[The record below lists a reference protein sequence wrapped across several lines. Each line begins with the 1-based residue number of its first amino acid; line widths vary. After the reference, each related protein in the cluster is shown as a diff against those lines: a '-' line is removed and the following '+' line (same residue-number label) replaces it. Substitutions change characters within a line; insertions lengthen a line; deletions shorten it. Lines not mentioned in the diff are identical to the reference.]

1 MKRFLYYALLGVFSV
16 TFLVSV
22 YFIGDYYLEAMTVQS
37 GYDALSNIV
46 EQNKDKDDP
55 QRDPILFVP
64 PVIEGG
70 TPTQPEDVQ
79 DSTQPEE
86 TGTAILPEYADLY
99 LMNTDLVG
107 WIRIEDTQI
116 NYPVM
121 QTPDSVDFYLKRDFE
136 KASSQSGCIYVREQC
151 DVFAPSDNLTIY
163 GHNMRNGTMF
173 HDLAKFR
180 SKSFWETHR
189 TFTFDTIIAHH
200 TYEIVAVFTT
210 TASVGKGFAY
220 HQFVNAQDEADFD
233 RFINTAK
240 KLALYETGVTATYG
254 DKLITLSTCEYSQ
267 VNGRLVVLAKRV
279 TEG

>member
-1 MKRFLYYALLGVFSV
+1 MKKFLYYALVAVFAA

-22 YFIGDYYLEAMTVQS
+22 YYIGDYYLESMTTQS

-46 EQNKDKDDP
+46 EQGKNDSH
-55 QRDPILFVP
+55 QTPIVFIP

-70 TPTQPEDVQ
+70 TPTVPENETV
-79 DSTQPEE
+79 PVE
-86 TGTAILPEYADLY
+86 TGSTILPEYADLY
-99 LMNTDLVG
+99 MMNDDIVG
-107 WIRIEDTQI
+107 WIRIEDTNV

-121 QTPDSVDFYLKRDFE
+121 QTPDERDFYLQRDFSKE
-136 KASSQSGCIYVREQC
+136 TNKNGCIYVREQC

-163 GHNMRNGTMF
+163 GHNMRSGAMF

-180 SKSFWETHR
+180 DKSFWQTHK
-189 TFTFDTIIAHH
+189 TFTFDTLLEHH

-220 HQFVNAQDEADFD
+220 HQFVNARDEADFD
-233 RFINTAK
+233 RFVSTAK
-240 KLALYETGVTATYG
+240 SLALYETGVTATYG

-267 VNGRLVVLAKRV
+267 TNGRLVVVAKRI